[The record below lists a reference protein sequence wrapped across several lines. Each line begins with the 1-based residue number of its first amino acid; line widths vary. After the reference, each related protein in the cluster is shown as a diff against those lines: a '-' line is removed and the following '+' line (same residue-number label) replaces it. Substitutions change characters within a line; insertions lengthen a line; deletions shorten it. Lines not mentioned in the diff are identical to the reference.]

1 MLFILLWEGF
11 SLCVSVSVQG
21 PVSLATAND
30 AISAK
35 QGRSHQSGRWN
46 LNKLFLWVRPSEWG
60 GIWGIGDSSVA
71 LWCAGLVSFSPRPW
85 WGMRLACSCFFIVCL
100 WCWFS
105 WWLYKLL
112 LTLRQML
119 SRDWQRGN
127 DPEMRGLGVQ
137 MVSMAAQELWLGCS
151 H

>member
-60 GIWGIGDSSVA
+60 GIWGIGDSSIA
-71 LWCAGLVSFSPRPW
+71 LWCAGFMSFSPREGHDGACGWPIVVFLSSVHGVGFQDGSTSCYGL
-85 WGMRLACSCFFIVCL
+85 WGRCYHMIDSEEMTTKCGDRAYKWFQWLPKSC
-100 WCWFS
+100 
-105 WWLYKLL
+105 
-112 LTLRQML
+112 
-119 SRDWQRGN
+119 D
-127 DPEMRGLGVQ
+127 
-137 MVSMAAQELWLGCS
+137 
-151 H
+151 